1 LGQQLSGMDAEDL
14 QNLEN
19 KLDLSLRNI
28 RLKKVTLL
36 IAETTRPVVL
46 SFLQNMDIVT
56 IFY

>member
-1 LGQQLSGMDAEDL
+1 MDAEDL
-14 QNLEN
+14 QNLED

>member
-14 QNLEN
+14 QNLED